1 MGLYQNVLQFL
12 IIIKKDKRLSWDP
25 HMTKRKMLPVS
36 FRGRG
41 YRLALDDI
49 KKVHYQVK
57 KPRPILPRYTSDGEK
72 SFADKRE
79 TEECL

>member
-1 MGLYQNVLQFL
+1 MRLYQNVLQFL

-25 HMTKRKMLPVS
+25 HMTKRKMLPVN

-49 KKVHYQVK
+49 KKVHHQIK
-57 KPRPILPRYTSDGEK
+57 KPRPILPRYSSDEEK
-72 SFADKRE
+72 SFADKQVA
-79 TEECL
+79 EECL